1 MSAQLSESYATLEEK
16 VQARTRD
23 LASAMEQLERANRH
37 KSEFLASMSH
47 ELRTPLNAIIGFS
60 DALSEKFFGELN
72 TRQVRYVDHIQASGR
87 HLLALINDIL
97 DLSKVEAGRMELELG
112 PMALADVLE
121 NGVTMVRE
129 RAVRHGISLVLSVDP
144 AVGSIQ
150 ADERKVKQIVYNLLA
165 NAVKFTPDGGRVEVT
180 ARQVDGWAEVVVS
193 DTGIGIAPEDQER
206 IFGEFEQVARRS
218 AQAPEGTGL
227 GLALSRR
234 FVELHGG
241 RLWVESQLQVGSRF
255 SFTLPSAQPVEDV
268 HQWAPV
274 VRGITDEEV
283 VARAR

>member
-1 MSAQLSESYATLEEK
+1 
-16 VQARTRD
+16 
-23 LASAMEQLERANRH
+23 
-37 KSEFLASMSH
+37 
-47 ELRTPLNAIIGFS
+47 
-60 DALSEKFFGELN
+60 
-72 TRQVRYVDHIQASGR
+72 VDHIQASGR

-112 PMALADVLE
+112 PMVVADVLE
-121 NGVTMVRE
+121 NGLTMVRE
-129 RAVRHGISLVLSVDP
+129 RAVRHGIRLALSVEP

-180 ARQVDGWAEVVVS
+180 AYQVDGWAEVVVS

-255 SFTLPSAQPVEDV
+255 SFTLPSAQPVVDV
-268 HQWAPV
+268 DQWAPV